1 MNITKDYIHYPKLIL
16 ASASPRREQLLK
28 QIGLEFEVMP
38 SDFDESRVCMN
49 NPAETAERAALEKA
63 RAVAKKLIEGIVI
76 GADTIVVHENE
87 VMGKPKDQ
95 SDAIKMLKRLSGK
108 KHEVITGVALVNA
121 RNNREYVWSEKTS
134 VWFRQLSNIEIKKYV
149 ESGQPMDKAGAYGI
163 QGRAA
168 AFVKKINGCYFN
180 VVGLPLASLVENLK
194 RFIGT

>member
-1 MNITKDYIHYPKLIL
+1 MNITTDYIQYPKLIL

-38 SDFDESRVCMN
+38 SDFDENNVCMN
-49 NPAETAERAALEKA
+49 NPTESAKRAALEKA
-63 RAVAKKLIEGIVI
+63 RAVARKLVEGIVI
-76 GADTIVVHENE
+76 GADTIVVYAGE

-95 SDAIKMLKRLSGK
+95 SDAIQMLKRLSGK

-134 VWFRQLSNIEIKKYV
+134 VWFRELSDIEIQKYV

-168 AFVKKINGCYFN
+168 AFVKKIDGCYFN
-180 VVGLPLASLVENLK
+180 VVGLPLASLVENLNK
-194 RFIGT
+194 FML

>member
-1 MNITKDYIHYPKLIL
+1 MSEAYTNSSKLIL

-38 SDFDESRVCMN
+38 SDFDESRLCMN
-49 NPAETAERAALEKA
+49 NPTESVQQAALEKA
-63 RAVAKKLIEGIVI
+63 RAVARKLVEGIVI
-76 GADTIVVHENE
+76 GADTIVVYAGE

-95 SDAIKMLKRLSGK
+95 SDAIQILKRLSGK

-121 RNNREYVWSEKTS
+121 RNNLEYVWSEKTS
-134 VWFRQLSNIEIKKYV
+134 VWFRQLSDIEIKKYV

-168 AFVKKINGCYFN
+168 AFVKRIEGCYFN

-194 RFIGT
+194 RFIST

>member
-1 MNITKDYIHYPKLIL
+1 MTYLDTHYPKLIL

-38 SDFDESRVCMN
+38 SDFDESRLCMN
-49 NPAETAERAALEKA
+49 NPTESVQQAALEKA
-63 RAVAKKLIEGIVI
+63 RAVARKLVEGIVI
-76 GADTIVVHENE
+76 GADTIVVYAGE

-95 SDAIKMLKRLSGK
+95 SDAIQILKRLSGK

-134 VWFRQLSNIEIKKYV
+134 VWFRQLSDIEIKKYV

-168 AFVKKINGCYFN
+168 AFVKRIEGCYFN

-194 RFIGT
+194 RFIST